1 MSVYVFRLLLV
12 KGDVMQE
19 IIVCQLREMI
29 SKHPCMMLLC
39 DLVLY

>member
-19 IIVCQLREMI
+19 IIVRQLREMALR
-29 SKHPCMMLLC
+29 SPRGVVYPSL
-39 DLVLY
+39 